1 MSSSFLI
8 SVFIIT
14 LIFFSSSFV
23 AESTVPSSKTFKFIN
38 EGDFVIAYIVE
49 YGAAIRALP
58 LYSSPFQLCFYST
71 TPNAMS
77 STTGN
82 AFTLGLIM
90 GDSSQSTMM
99 WVWDANRG
107 NPVGENATLTFGA
120 DGNLVLAD
128 ADGRIAWQTNTANRG
143 VVGLDLLSNG
153 NIVLYDKRGKFIW
166 QSFEQPS
173 DTLLVGQSLH
183 ANGPDRIVSR
193 SSDADGSE
201 GPYSLVLEKNRLN
214 LYLKSKN
221 LKKSLL
227 YYTSDWLGTSQP
239 MTRALF
245 NSSPESVEAYA
256 YELSFQF
263 FVANSSAG
271 TSILGRPKYN
281 STSSLL
287 RLGSDGSLKIYT
299 YYDKVLYGIG
309 VWEVTFSLFDL
320 ITGNGG
326 VSECKFPNKCGSFGV
341 CEDEQ
346 CVACPT
352 AKGLLGWANDCAP
365 PAQRKCQNGKA
376 NKVDYFKVVGVEHFL
391 SDYGEGEESLK
402 LDACR
407 DKCSKYCE
415 CLGFFYK
422 EESAKCLLVPMLG
435 TLNKVANTSHVAY
448 IKL

>member
-1 MSSSFLI
+1 MYSSPLS
-8 SVFIIT
+8 
-14 LIFFSSSFV
+14 FFSSSFV
-23 AESTVPSSKTFKFIN
+23 AESTVPSSKTFKFTN
-38 EGDFVIAYIVE
+38 KGDFVIAYIVE
-49 YGAAIRALP
+49 YGAAIRALS
-58 LYSSPFQLCFYST
+58 LSSSPFQLCFYST
-71 TPNAMS
+71 TPNAMAR
-77 STTGN
+77 TTGN
-82 AFTLGLIM
+82 AYTLGLIM
-90 GDSSQSTMM
+90 GDSSESPMM

-128 ADGRIAWQTNTANRG
+128 ADGRIAWQTGTANKG
-143 VVGLDLLSNG
+143 VVGVKILPNG
-153 NIVLYDKRGKFIW
+153 NIVLYDSRGKFIW
-166 QSFEQPS
+166 QSFEHPS

-183 ANGPDRIVSR
+183 ANGPDRISSR

-221 LKKSLL
+221 LKKPLI
-227 YYTSDWLGTSQP
+227 YYTSDWLGTSEP

-245 NSSPESVEAYA
+245 SSSPETEEAYA

-263 FVANSSAG
+263 FAANSSAG
-271 TSILGRPKYN
+271 TTILGRPKYN
-281 STSSLL
+281 STFSLL

-309 VWEVTFSLFDL
+309 VWEVTFNLFDL

-326 VSECKFPNKCGSFGV
+326 VSECKYPNKCGPLGV

-352 AKGLLGWANDCAP
+352 AKGLLGWTKKCAP
-365 PAQRKCQNGKA
+365 PTQRKCDNTGKT
-376 NKVDYFKVVGVEHFL
+376 NKVDYFKVVGVEHFM
-391 SDYGEGEESLK
+391 SDYSKGEGSLK
-402 LDACR
+402 LDDCR
-407 DKCSKYCE
+407 SKCSKDCR
-415 CLGFFYK
+415 CLGFFYRQ
-422 EESAKCLLVPMLG
+422 ESSNCLLAPMLG